1 MNPLTEDLAWK
12 YPQALR
18 ESNAPV
24 TKGDSALSAFRFA
37 YHVFGFESLGPAM
50 TSRRLVGICEIMMA
64 GMRLLR
70 QSLVLTVAQVKGLHT
85 SLKNPALHIL
95 DRIMIAY
102 LLFAL
107 YGRCRTSDLAC
118 VHAFEPDFSDEGG
131 FVVIQTATHKTG
143 RLAILKAKLMPI
155 IVPARGVN
163 GEVWVKD
170 ALTVF
175 DLAGVQLSGLMDGPL
190 ALAPS
195 GTNGGFMKRG
205 LRSSEVPT
213 MLCRFINVDE
223 PKPGDDVETPSSHSL
238 KATTLSWCARYGLS
252 PTTWSLL
259 GRHTQA
265 LTETLPFVPGTSWG
279 PRLPSFKGH

>member
-1 MNPLTEDLAWK
+1 MQVSGAPGVLEAVLGLKSPATLVKHANSLLSFLRWLAKNGYNEVNPFTEELVWR
-12 YPQALR
+12 YLQALR
-18 ESNAPV
+18 ESKAPA

-37 YHVFGFESLGPAM
+37 YHVLGFESLGPAM

-64 GMRLLR
+64 GKRLLK

-85 SLKNPALHIL
+85 SLKNTALHIL
-95 DRIMIAY
+95 DRTMIAY

-118 VHAFEPDFSDEGG
+118 VHTFEPDFSDEGG

-143 RLAILKAKLMPI
+143 RMAILKTRLMPI

-175 DLAGVQLSGLMDGPL
+175 DLAGVQLSGLIDGPL
-190 ALAPS
+190 VHAPS
-195 GTNGGFMKRG
+195 STSGGFMRRG
-205 LRSSEVPT
+205 LRSSEVST
-213 MLCRFINVDE
+213 MLRRFINV
-223 PKPGDDVETPSSHSL
+223 V
-238 KATTLSWCARYGLS
+238 
-252 PTTWSLL
+252 
-259 GRHTQA
+259 
-265 LTETLPFVPGTSWG
+265 
-279 PRLPSFKGH
+279 